1 MNHIVFVLND
11 IEIIKKQIA
20 YTLNKRGFKIDYF
33 TSVKDFH
40 GKIDPKVPPDILI
53 VDHELKE
60 GSCEKM
66 LQELKNFIPVIIC
79 VAGAE
84 AFEHTEEVTK
94 LYKLGATDVKPKNN
108 PGLLFRT
115 LNTILK
121 RAVKDETRVI
131 RKEELN
137 YGNNV

>member
-1 MNHIVFVLND
+1 
-11 IEIIKKQIA
+11 
-20 YTLNKRGFKIDYF
+20 
-33 TSVKDFH
+33 
-40 GKIDPKVPPDILI
+40 
-53 VDHELKE
+53 
-60 GSCEKM
+60 M

-84 AFEHTEEVTK
+84 AFEHVEEVTR

-121 RAVKDETRVI
+121 RNRSDETRVI

-137 YGNNV
+137 YGSNV